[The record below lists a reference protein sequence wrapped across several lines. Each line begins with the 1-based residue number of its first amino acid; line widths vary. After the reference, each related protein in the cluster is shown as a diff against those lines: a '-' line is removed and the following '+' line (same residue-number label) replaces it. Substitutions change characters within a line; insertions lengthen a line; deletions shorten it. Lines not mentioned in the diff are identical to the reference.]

1 MTKLIINDHRK
12 TCYNVKPQI
21 ISNNLPSAFE
31 YPKVIKKKYKIFLIR
46 KLNEEISD
54 EKLLIL
60 KEFKNSSDLTELRKR
75 YGNPSKFYNQLYEQL
90 KNKLDEK
97 IANNNSMERMIN
109 SDKAKL
115 KKVILK
121 PIEIK
126 DPRVYLP
133 SATNI
138 KFDISKNKDILIK
151 NIDNKSNLKNKLH
164 LEEIKENDSSPN
176 NEHSN
181 KYNKFAKTTY
191 VDHQK
196 HNELDNEHESRA
208 INNVSDLKGPL
219 MNTTFPVKNIVYK
232 FKLEEMI
239 TIKVIKRSKNLGVVK
254 KMLHAPSLKLFT
266 IKVGFDSLLGNP
278 FNQ

>member
-1 MTKLIINDHRK
+1 MIINDQRK

-31 YPKVIKKKYKIFLIR
+31 YPKVIKKRYKPYYHR
-46 KLNEEISD
+46 KLNEEITD
-54 EKLLIL
+54 DKLLIL

-90 KNKLDEK
+90 KNKLDEQ

-133 SATNI
+133 SSTNI

-151 NIDNKSNLKNKLH
+151 YTEDNSKIKNKLH
-164 LEEIKENDSSPN
+164 LEEIKESDFSPN

-196 HNELDNEHESRA
+196 QYELDNEHESRV

-219 MNTTFPVKNIVYK
+219 MNTTVPAYNNGYK

-254 KMLHAPSLKLFT
+254 KMLHAPSLRIFT
-266 IKVGFDSLLGNP
+266 IKVGVDLLVGNP
-278 FNQ
+278 YNQ